1 MVPIMLA
8 CRPIASHV
16 SVVFFSVQSSLNI
29 FPNIF
34 QNAQVM
40 CIFEIPVFKY
50 ISKLWTDRGYSLVTV
65 LGLSELDAE
74 LEKLGGCKQDHRGF
88 PG

>member
-8 CRPIASHV
+8 CRPIASHHV
-16 SVVFFSVQSSLNI
+16 SVAFLFVQPSLNI

-74 LEKLGGCKQDHRGF
+74 LEKFFRM
-88 PG
+88 